1 MQNEN
6 KDGGAATVEMNAAKA
21 NANGA
26 TAPTGISVPAGNST
40 QNGASQTQST
50 SLQTVVVS
58 GECTGYFRYG
68 DVEREFS
75 GNHVVLVR
83 TNGGIIIHSAQKGI
97 KPVCYIEEGADIAL
111 ARNMADAEVEISA
124 IAEDG
129 REILVTFSKVRSIS
143 GLAATGGPESVDRA
157 ILMCVQNANGM
168 YGRHTVSRILTGSAS
183 KKVLTLKLS
192 TLALYGAL
200 ADVPFK
206 DVLDSVDSLIEQ
218 GLIEIRE
225 REEFKV
231 LWLTESGE
239 KALADAETPAE
250 PEQSAN
256 AELLQALKD
265 WRRDVAKAR
274 HVPSFMVLQNRTLA
288 DIAARKP
295 TTAEDLSKVYGIGR
309 TRLANYGPELLDMV
323 RQHAGANPAA

>member
-21 NANGA
+21 NENG
-26 TAPTGISVPAGNST
+26 TAVPTGACAPAI
-40 QNGASQTQST
+40 

-58 GECTGYFRYG
+58 GECGGYFRYG

-83 TNGGIIIHSAQKGI
+83 TNGGIIVHSAQKGI
-97 KPVCYIEEGADIAL
+97 KPVCYIEDGADIAL

-143 GLAATGGPESVDRA
+143 GLSATGGPESMDRA
-157 ILMCVQNANGM
+157 ILRCVENANGM

-218 GLIEIRE
+218 GLIEVRE
-225 REEFKV
+225 RDEFKV

-239 KALADAETPAE
+239 KVLADAESPAE
-250 PEQSAN
+250 PEQAAS

-265 WRRDVAKAR
+265 WRRDIAKAR
-274 HVPSFMVLQNRTLA
+274 HVPSFMVVQNRTLA
-288 DIAARKP
+288 DIASKKP

-309 TRLANYGPELLDMV
+309 SRLANYGPELLDIV
-323 RQHAGANPAA
+323 RQHVGGTGSTA

>member
-6 KDGGAATVEMNAAKA
+6 KDGGAATVEMNAVKA

-26 TAPTGISVPAGNST
+26 AVP
-40 QNGASQTQST
+40 NGACAPNS

-68 DVEREFS
+68 DVEREFN

-143 GLAATGGPESVDRA
+143 GLAATGGPESMDRA
-157 ILMCVQNANGM
+157 ILRCVQNANGM

-192 TLALYGAL
+192 TLALYGTL

-225 REEFKV
+225 KEEFKV

-239 KALADAETPAE
+239 KTIADADVPAE
-250 PEQSAN
+250 PEQAAN
-256 AELLQALKD
+256 EELLKALKD
-265 WRRDVAKAR
+265 WRHDVAKAR
-274 HVPSFMVLQNRTLA
+274 HVPSFMVVQNRTLA
-288 DIAARKP
+288 DIAVKKP

-309 TRLANYGPELLDMV
+309 SRLANYGPELLDIV
-323 RQHAGANPAA
+323 RQHVGGMGNTA

>member
-21 NANGA
+21 NETGA
-26 TAPTGISVPAGNST
+26 CAPNEVQAG
-40 QNGASQTQST
+40 QNGASAPNGVQAT

-58 GECTGYFRYG
+58 GECSGYFRYG
-68 DVEREFS
+68 DVEREFN

-97 KPVCYIEEGADIAL
+97 RPVCYIEDGADIAL

-143 GLAATGGPESVDRA
+143 GLSATGGPESIDRA
-157 ILMCVQNANGM
+157 ILRCVQNANGM

-192 TLALYGAL
+192 TLALYGTL

-218 GLIEIRE
+218 GLIEVRE
-225 REEFKV
+225 RDEFKV

-239 KALADAETPAE
+239 KVLADAEAPSE
-250 PEQSAN
+250 PEQGEN
-256 AELLQALKD
+256 GELLRALKD
-265 WRRDVAKAR
+265 WRRDIAKAR
-274 HVPSFMVLQNRTLA
+274 HVPTFMVVQNRTLA
-288 DIAARKP
+288 DIAAKRP

-309 TRLANYGPELLDMV
+309 SRLANYGPELLDIV
-323 RQHAGANPAA
+323 RQHVIGTNSTA